1 MSSLSYHFFEEVK
14 YKSVCFEKRRV
25 TVFIKNMLSSRPLK
39 TLLHQAKNSVVA
51 SKMGREQIEAT
62 VFRQT
67 ITRIILLASIFVS
80 ATALAG
86 LSLTISTS

>member
-1 MSSLSYHFFEEVK
+1 MSSLSYHFFGEVK
-14 YKSVCFEKRRV
+14 YKSVCSEKRRV
-25 TVFIKNMLSSRPLK
+25 TVFIKISLACAALENAIAPGKRF
-39 TLLHQAKNSVVA
+39 VVA

-86 LSLTISTS
+86 LVVNNFY

>member
-1 MSSLSYHFFEEVK
+1 M
-14 YKSVCFEKRRV
+14 
-25 TVFIKNMLSSRPLK
+25 K